1 MGFLFDLRGRPRYKG
16 ALAAKGEKWTRVDLF
31 VSTQNP
37 GITASIPVNNKNLAI
52 EGVCGFDIDLSTSS
66 KFLECIKYLLTLAI
80 TRPLNSLQQGIRRV
94 IDCDFTQF
102 GIDGGPA
109 LIRSPASAMA
119 ASRAFTTGQ
128 ARPVADASI
137 SCMSGVE
144 DPAPMTLHL
153 KLSYR

>member
-31 VSTQNP
+31 ASTQNP

-94 IDCDFTQF
+94 SSGDLDYHVDPS
-102 GIDGGPA
+102 GVS
-109 LIRSPASAMA
+109 LIAISPSSASMA
-119 ASRAFTTGQ
+119 AR
-128 ARPVADASI
+128 R
-137 SCMSGVE
+137 
-144 DPAPMTLHL
+144 
-153 KLSYR
+153 